1 MEMSSENVVSIIVPV
16 YKVETYLHRCV
27 DSILAQTYKNIEIIL
42 VDDGSPDKCPEICD
56 DYKKI
61 DDRIHVIHKENG
73 GLSSARL
80 AGFDQCSGRYI
91 LFVDSDDYIES
102 TMVERLAISLENTD
116 SDIAI
121 CSYFVELAGESEK
134 VQLPFKKSVIDCR
147 EEIENEYIYPL
158 IGHSVVEKAL
168 PGFLCIRLFKKSL
181 IQRHFFGSER
191 EFFLEDHYF
200 DLLYADNVKKIS
212 FVNEPLYHYCVNSA
226 SLSNCRRENKWSMYQ
241 NIYRFYQKYISD
253 RGFDVGDRIDYFL
266 VSALFSSVD
275 NAVMIGNYAK
285 FKSEVKDIISSEY
298 GKRAVAF
305 SEKIHVSKMEK
316 LTMLLVKFRCFKFL
330 YWIRKSRLEK
340 IQ

>member
-1 MEMSSENVVSIIVPV
+1 MSSENVVSIIVPV
-16 YKVETYLHRCV
+16 YKVEAYLHRCV
-27 DSILAQTYKNIEIIL
+27 DSILAQTYKSIEIIL

-56 DYKKI
+56 DYKKT

-73 GLSSARL
+73 GLASARL
-80 AGFDQCSGRYI
+80 AGFECASGEYV
-91 LFVDSDDYIES
+91 LFIDSDDFIEPTMVEKLVYSIES
-102 TMVERLAISLENTD
+102 TDAG
-116 SDIAI
+116 IAI
-121 CSYFVELAGESEK
+121 CSYYVDMGKNIEK
-134 VQLPFKKSVIDCR
+134 ITLPFDKTSIDGKDAVR
-147 EEIENEYIYPL
+147 EKYILPL
-158 IGHSVVEKAL
+158 IGNPSGEKAI
-168 PGFLCIRLFKKSL
+168 PGFLCIRLLKKSL

-191 EFFLEDHYF
+191 EFYLEDHYF

-212 FVNEPLYHYCVNSA
+212 LVNEPLYHYCVNSA
-226 SLSNCRRENKWSMYQ
+226 SLSNCRRENKWGMYQ
-241 NIYRFYQKYISD
+241 NLYRFYQKYISD

-275 NAVMIGNYAK
+275 NAVMIGNYAR

-298 GKRAVAF
+298 GKRAFAF

-330 YWIRKSRLEK
+330 YLIRKSRLEK